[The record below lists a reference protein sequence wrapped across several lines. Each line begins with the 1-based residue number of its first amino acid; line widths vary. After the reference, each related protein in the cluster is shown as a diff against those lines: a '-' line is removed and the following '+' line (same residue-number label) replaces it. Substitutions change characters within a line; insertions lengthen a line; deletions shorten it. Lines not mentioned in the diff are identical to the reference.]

1 MNRSK
6 AVRLV
11 GLSGT
16 LLGALAAALAEYY
29 STTAGL
35 VGAALADMSTSPPAQ
50 ETT

>member
-16 LLGALAAALAEYY
+16 LFGALAAALAELYL
-29 STTAGL
+29 TTAGL
-35 VGAALADMSTSPPAQ
+35 VGAALAGVSTSPSTQ